1 MLNNTMIPS
10 VQVGSGIPLQSTA
23 MSMAQSTYPQQSV
36 AQSAVQQNMAPVQA
50 GSILQLPPGS
60 MVPVQAGNSIV
71 YVATQP
77 IATQQVSVQ
86 PQVQYQT
93 QTYQAPV
100 ETQYVE
106 PEPVVQSQFDAT
118 GLQEAPEYG
127 NTTTPQLRTL
137 TPKVVRN
144 KLPPQYKQVVLPA
157 KVVTTRLPPIGPPPT
172 PELNFQLPPPPA
184 ETYQSVTVSQP
195 AVETQVQSVMV
206 PQPVP
211 QVQSVVVPQPVQQVQ
226 SVMIPQP
233 VQQVQSVMVPQSI
246 QVPQYQTTSV
256 PLPAYQTASIQQLSQ
271 PKFGTTSVVA
281 QY

>member
-71 YVATQP
+71 YVPTQP

-100 ETQYVE
+100 ETQ
-106 PEPVVQSQFDAT
+106 VQSQFDPSTAN
-118 GLQEAPEYG
+118 LQEAPQYG
-127 NTTTPQLRTL
+127 NTTTPQLKTL
-137 TPKVVRN
+137 QPRIVRN
-144 KLPPQYKQVVLPA
+144 ELPPQYKRVVLPA
-157 KVVTTRLPPIGPPPT
+157 KVITTRLPPIGPPPT
-172 PELNFQLPPPPA
+172 PELNFQLPPPA
-184 ETYQSVTVSQP
+184 ETYQSVTVPQP
-195 AVETQVQSVMV
+195 VQTVQSVMV
-206 PQPVP
+206 PQPV
-211 QVQSVVVPQPVQQVQ
+211 QTVQ
-226 SVMIPQP
+226 SVMMPMS
-233 VQQVQSVMVPQSI
+233 VQA
-246 QVPQYQTTSV
+246 PQYQTASV
-256 PLPAYQTASIQQLSQ
+256 PMPAYQTASIPQLSQ
-271 PKFGTTSVVA
+271 PNFGTTSVTA